1 MTADNRPMAV
11 DLSHHLSLL
20 ARSRHP
26 SPLKDLIRYMGVKG
40 IISFAGGLPAADF
53 FPMHSL
59 SASLYPADT
68 VLDPENPSPPDASVD
83 FTIPRRAAA
92 PAYDIERGLQY
103 VGGRGLTDL
112 ETPIRALTEKVWPPA
127 YADWDVLLNN
137 GSTDGWIKILTLL
150 VESGDYIICDSQIY
164 PSAQAGFVPMGVK
177 AHPVPGDGEGMC
189 PEALAKGLE
198 EWDESKGRRPRIMYS
213 VPVGQNPLGTT
224 MGPARRKAIYDVCV
238 KYDVIII
245 EDDPYC
251 MLQFPPYVV
260 GQKSA
265 PPAPKADVDA
275 FLSNMS
281 SSFLTIDTQGR
292 VIRMDT
298 FSKTLFP
305 GARLGWFTCN
315 AMFTERLLRGT
326 EVQTQGP
333 SGFSEIITGELLN
346 KWGVDG
352 FLEWNTNLCE
362 QYRVRRDWMLDALA
376 AAFDLVPAEE
386 AGVPGAIGLVGFPK
400 GRSGPAILSFVPP
413 VGGMFIW
420 CKAHYDTHPAWA
432 GFQTDKTDQERV
444 RAFEEKFWIR
454 LVDALILV
462 TPGWY
467 FSPWEGGGHS
477 LHEEGSGHFRLAY
490 SFEPK
495 NNVDEGIRR
504 LADVMTKEWT
514 GEVDISAG
522 L

>member
-1 MTADNRPMAV
+1 MA
-11 DLSHHLSLL
+11 
-20 ARSRHP
+20 
-26 SPLKDLIRYMGVKG
+26 
-40 IISFAGGLPAADF
+40 
-53 FPMHSL
+53 
-59 SASLYPADT
+59 
-68 VLDPENPSPPDASVD
+68 
-83 FTIPRRAAA
+83 
-92 PAYDIERGLQY
+92 
-103 VGGRGLTDL
+103 
-112 ETPIRALTEKVWPPA
+112 
-127 YADWDVLLNN
+127 
-137 GSTDGWIKILTLL
+137 
-150 VESGDYIICDSQIY
+150 
-164 PSAQAGFVPMGVK
+164 
-177 AHPVPGDGEGMC
+177 
-189 PEALAKGLE
+189 
-198 EWDESKGRRPRIMYS
+198 
-213 VPVGQNPLGTT
+213 
-224 MGPARRKAIYDVCV
+224 
-238 KYDVIII
+238 DVIII

-260 GQKSA
+260 GEPSA

-281 SSFLTIDTQGR
+281 NSFLTIDTQGR

-298 FSKTLFP
+298 FSKTLYP

-352 FLEWNTNLCE
+352 FVEWNTNLCD

-400 GRSGPAILSFVPP
+400 GRRGPAVLSFVPP

-432 GFQTDKTDQERV
+432 GFQADRTDQERV

-467 FSPWEGGGHS
+467 FAPWEGGGHS
-477 LHEEGSGHFRLAY
+477 LHEEGSGHFRLAF

-514 GEVDISAG
+514 GEVDISAA